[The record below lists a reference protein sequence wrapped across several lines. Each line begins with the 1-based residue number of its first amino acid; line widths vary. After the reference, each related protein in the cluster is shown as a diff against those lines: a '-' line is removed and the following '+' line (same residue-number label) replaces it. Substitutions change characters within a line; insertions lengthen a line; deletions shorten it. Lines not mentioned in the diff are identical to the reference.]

1 MRKIYL
7 ILLIIYPILLLSQSI
22 KGFKIPDSLK
32 NKSTKYIKNA
42 YDHVFQVD
50 NNKAE
55 FYGNV
60 ILTNGKQTN
69 NQDLIFEG
77 YYNVARVKNL
87 KNENGHPFADSLIA
101 LTKNVNH
108 KDYPAK
114 SYILKGILYNN
125 EGRYKEALNEYSRAL
140 KLNKVENEDQ
150 EYYIKKLI
158 AILKTAT
165 EEYKE
170 ALPLFLEYYQYEN
183 NKINTTKKDEK
194 NYISSIFSLANIYAK
209 SKDYQKSIQYADLGL
224 LECKKYNNYSNYYYL
239 MMIKGINYFYINNYK
254 FSYNILSDVEKG
266 LMKNKDFANLGIL
279 YYYLGKIEYKNNLTE
294 NAVKYFKKA
303 DSISF
308 RFNSFEP
315 IKREGYEILIDYYK
329 NKKDLKTQLKYINKL
344 IYTDSVV
351 AISRKNL
358 SKEILKKYDTPL
370 LMKEKEGLIEKLNFK
385 NTFYTWLVVFLLL
398 TVLIFIYI
406 INENRKKIKGY
417 QKNAKALL
425 IERPSITPKIS
436 EDKNGENNNVIIA
449 KTKDKNSKSE
459 LATNPIFKE
468 LVEKINLFE
477 KNNEFLGKNIT
488 LESLSKDFDT
498 NRDYL
503 SKIINETKGKNFSQ
517 YLNELRINYI
527 VEELKSNKKIRKH
540 TIVAI
545 AEDIGYNNSESFT
558 NAFKKI
564 TGTLPSYYI
573 KALNEKI

>member
-1 MRKIYL
+1 M
-7 ILLIIYPILLLSQSI
+7 
-22 KGFKIPDSLK
+22 
-32 NKSTKYIKNA
+32 
-42 YDHVFQVD
+42 
-50 NNKAE
+50 
-55 FYGNV
+55 
-60 ILTNGKQTN
+60 
-69 NQDLIFEG
+69 
-77 YYNVARVKNL
+77 
-87 KNENGHPFADSLIA
+87 
-101 LTKNVNH
+101 
-108 KDYPAK
+108 
-114 SYILKGILYNN
+114 
-125 EGRYKEALNEYSRAL
+125 
-140 KLNKVENEDQ
+140 
-150 EYYIKKLI
+150 
-158 AILKTAT
+158 
-165 EEYKE
+165 
-170 ALPLFLEYYQYEN
+170 
-183 NKINTTKKDEK
+183 
-194 NYISSIFSLANIYAK
+194 
-209 SKDYQKSIQYADLGL
+209 
-224 LECKKYNNYSNYYYL
+224 
-239 MMIKGINYFYINNYK
+239 
-254 FSYNILSDVEKG
+254 
-266 LMKNKDFANLGIL
+266 
-279 YYYLGKIEYKNNLTE
+279 
-294 NAVKYFKKA
+294 
-303 DSISF
+303 
-308 RFNSFEP
+308 
-315 IKREGYEILIDYYK
+315 
-329 NKKDLKTQLKYINKL
+329 LKYINKL

>member
-32 NKSTKYIKNA
+32 NKGTKYIKNA

-50 NNKAE
+50 NEKAE
-55 FYGNV
+55 FYANV
-60 ILTNGKQTN
+60 ILTNGKQIS

-170 ALPLFLEYYQYEN
+170 ALPLFLEYYQHEN
-183 NKINTTKKDEK
+183 NKINTNKKDEK

-239 MMIKGINYFYINNYK
+239 MMIKGINYFYLNNYK

-329 NKKDLKTQLKYINKL
+329 NKKDLKNQLKYINKL

-417 QKNAKALL
+417 EKNAKALL
-425 IERPSITPKIS
+425 IEKSSITPKIS
-436 EDKNGENNNVIIA
+436 EDKNGENNNVIIT

-527 VEELKSNKKIRKH
+527 VEVLKSNPKIRKH
-540 TIVAI
+540 TIAAI

-564 TGTLPSYYI
+564 TGTLPSYFI

>member
-7 ILLIIYPILLLSQSI
+7 IFLIVYPILLLSQSI

-32 NKSTKYIKNA
+32 NKSTKYIKKA

-50 NNKAE
+50 NDKAE

-60 ILTNGKQTN
+60 ILTNGKKNN
-69 NQDLIFEG
+69 NQDLIFDG
-77 YYNVARVKNL
+77 YFNIARVKNL
-87 KNENGHPFADSLIA
+87 KNENGHPFADSLIVLA
-101 LTKNVNH
+101 KNVNN

-183 NKINTTKKDEK
+183 NKINTSKKDEQS
-194 NYISSIFSLANIYAK
+194 YLSSIFSLANIYAK

-239 MMIKGINYFYINNYK
+239 MMIKGINYFNLNNYK
-254 FSYNILSDVEKG
+254 LSYNILSDVEKG
-266 LMKNKDFANLGIL
+266 LIKNKDFANLGIL
-279 YYYLGKIEYKNNLTE
+279 YYYLGKIEYENNRKE
-294 NAVKYFKKA
+294 NAIKYFKKA

-308 RFNSFEP
+308 EFNSYEP

-329 NKKDLKTQLKYINKL
+329 NKKDLKTQLNYINKL

-358 SKEILKKYDTPL
+358 SKEIFKKYDTPL

-385 NTFYTWLVVFLLL
+385 NTFYTWLVLFLLL
-398 TVLIFIYI
+398 TALIFIYI

-417 QKNAKALL
+417 QKNAKELML
-425 IERPSITPKIS
+425 ERPSITPKIS
-436 EDKNGENNNVIIA
+436 EDENGENDNVIIT
-449 KTKDKNSKSE
+449 KTKDRNSKPE
-459 LATNPIFKE
+459 LSSNPIFRE
-468 LVEKINLFE
+468 IVEKINLFE
-477 KNNEFLGKNIT
+477 MNNEFLDKNIT
-488 LESLSKDFDT
+488 LESLSKVFNT

-517 YLNELRINYI
+517 YLNDLRINYI
-527 VEELKSNKKIRKH
+527 IEELKSNPKIRKH
-540 TIVAI
+540 TISAI